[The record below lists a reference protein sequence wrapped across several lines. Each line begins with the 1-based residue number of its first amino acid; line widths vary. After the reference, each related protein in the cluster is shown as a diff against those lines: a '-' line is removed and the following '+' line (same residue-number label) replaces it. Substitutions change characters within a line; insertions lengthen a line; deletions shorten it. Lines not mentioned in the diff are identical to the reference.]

1 MSEPTAESIAQ
12 SSAAS
17 TGALPDTT
25 ATPLTEIDIPDTLRE
40 NLALFLRLERRVL
53 TEYDPSICELFDKLL
68 SYVIAANEGDPG
80 RAAADEPV
88 DGEGIPLST
97 SNSGRA
103 FRAAV
108 ELLDSL
114 PVERS
119 QVVVRAFTAFFH
131 LANLSEETIAS
142 KRCMSANRA

>member
-1 MSEPTAESIAQ
+1 MSEPTAESVAQ

-53 TEYDPSICELFDKLL
+53 TEYDSSICELFDKLL

-80 RAAADEPV
+80 RAAADELV

-108 ELLDSL
+108 ELLDSAGRALSSCCARLYRLL
-114 PVERS
+114 PPGKSFRGKLSRRS
-119 QVVVRAFTAFFH
+119 AA
-131 LANLSEETIAS
+131 
-142 KRCMSANRA
+142 

>member
-1 MSEPTAESIAQ
+1 MSEPTAESVAQ

-53 TEYDPSICELFDKLL
+53 TEYDSSICELFDKLL

-80 RAAADEPV
+80 RAAADELV
-88 DGEGIPLST
+88 G
-97 SNSGRA
+97 GRGHPS
-103 FRAAV
+103 V
-108 ELLDSL
+108 HK
-114 PVERS
+114 
-119 QVVVRAFTAFFH
+119 Q
-131 LANLSEETIAS
+131 
-142 KRCMSANRA
+142 